1 MKNNR
6 FFRILVT
13 NIALVT
19 ITLSMSIV
27 PVSAIVSVNVNPIE
41 GEIGD
46 NITLSGFGTLNWEY
60 YLFFSSQ
67 NADLADEID
76 DEVTTYDFLVS
87 VTANGP
93 AGSWSAPNLSVPS
106 MLNDGAFDEIVHGG
120 IYYIYMTTSISKTI
134 EAKTTFNVISLA
146 SVTGFTPN
154 EGTVGTEVEISGTG
168 FAQNE
173 NIVVEYDGEQIDI
186 ESGDEQTD
194 NDGDFILYL
203 IIPESQFGEHMITVI
218 GEDSS
223 AELAVVFTV
232 KPVIYIIPTSG
243 EAGSVI
249 TVTGNGFEKYHGVN
263 FSFGG
268 TAFASVSW
276 LVESIGRTNGNGSFA
291 VNLTIPYVAAGSY
304 VILAEDEEDNNIFAE
319 KFFTI
324 RSTITPSITITTT
337 ATQTTVVTIPGVSTT
352 VTRTVTTEPTTR
364 TISQTETKTVT
375 AEPTT
380 ATIQVTKTV
389 TTGPTTTPIDE
400 DSDFNAWIPVTLTLV
415 VIIVLLVLFI
425 LYVIRSKE
433 L

>member
-1 MKNNR
+1 VKNKR
-6 FFRILVT
+6 YFRILVMT
-13 NIALVT
+13 IALVP
-19 ITLSMSIV
+19 IILSMSTT
-27 PVSAIVSVNVNPIE
+27 PVSAIVSVNVNPAE

-76 DEVTTYDFLVS
+76 DEITTYDFLVS
-87 VTANGP
+87 VSANGP

-106 MLNDGAFDEIVHGG
+106 MLNDGAFDESVHGG

-134 EAKTTFNVISLA
+134 EAKTTFKVTSLA
-146 SVTGFTPN
+146 SVTSFTPN

-168 FAQNE
+168 FAQSE
-173 NIVVEYDGEQIDI
+173 TIMVEYDDQQIDI
-186 ESGDEQTD
+186 ENGDEQTD
-194 NDGDFILYL
+194 NEGDFTLYL
-203 IIPESQFGEHMITVI
+203 IIPESQFGEHTITIV
-218 GEDSS
+218 GEDSL
-223 AELAVVFTV
+223 AELAVVFIV

-249 TVTGNGFEKYHGVN
+249 TVTGNGFAEYNGVN

-276 LVESIGRTNGNGSFA
+276 LVESGGRTNRNGSFA
-291 VNLTIPYVAAGSY
+291 VNLTIPIVAAGSY
-304 VILAEDEEDNNIFAE
+304 VILAEDEENDAIYAAN
-319 KFFTI
+319 FFSI
-324 RSTITPSITITTT
+324 KSGVIPSVTITST
-337 ATQTTVVTIPGVSTT
+337 ATQTTTITATGLPTT
-352 VTRTVTTEPTTR
+352 ITQTVTTGPTTS

-389 TTGPTTTPIDE
+389 TTGLTTTPKDE
-400 DSDFNAWIPVTLTLV
+400 GSEFNTWIPVTLTLV
-415 VIIVLLVLFI
+415 VIIVLLILFI